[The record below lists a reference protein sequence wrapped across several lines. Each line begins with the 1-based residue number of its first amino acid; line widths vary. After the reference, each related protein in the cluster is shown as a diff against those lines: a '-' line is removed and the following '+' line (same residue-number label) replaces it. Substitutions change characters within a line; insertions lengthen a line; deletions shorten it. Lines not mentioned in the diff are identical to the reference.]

1 MKYYRIDDK
10 KVNKVYRK
18 YIKGSL
24 KDYGWFVNFSYV
36 FERILWICAI
46 VGTAI
51 VLQNMF
57 FNSHDP
63 LDLILILISAG
74 APFGMSIIFKGVY
87 REWILKEYKFRNNEK
102 LGIEN
107 NQLKYSYVGTFGAS
121 LIYQVE
127 TEQITKAEYCTK
139 KDELTIYGKIE
150 VRSSNQ
156 KNAVDYVEK
165 LSCLNIYKTDIRSI
179 INKLGIEIEE
189 N

>member
-10 KVNKVYRK
+10 KINKIYRM

-24 KDYGWFVNFSYV
+24 KDYGWFVNFSYI
-36 FERILWICAI
+36 FEKILLIGSAI
-46 VGTAI
+46 AAI
-51 VLQNMF
+51 YILFNMVVYTHNPVDLVYVLMAGVVAMF
-57 FNSHDP
+57 
-63 LDLILILISAG
+63 
-74 APFGMSIIFKGVY
+74 SIVFKGVY

-107 NQLKYSYVGTFGAS
+107 NQLKYSYVGTFGTS

-139 KDELTIYGKIE
+139 KEELTIYGKIE

-156 KNAVDYVEK
+156 KKANEYVDK
-165 LSCLNIYKTDIRSI
+165 LSFLNIYKTDIRSI
-179 INKLGIEIEE
+179 IKKLGIEVQEV
-189 N
+189 